1 LSGSGS
7 AADQSIKK
15 ETTVETTAK
24 LTLIEALQPEIAPF
38 TDQVHVLM
46 LESISKIADQWI
58 EQLTILRKNADAL
71 EAQIVASVAKTK
83 SDLTLLHELGAK
95 VAEEAKR
102 GQEVCKQLSEGIG
115 KIST

>member
-1 LSGSGS
+1 M
-7 AADQSIKK
+7 
-15 ETTVETTAK
+15 ETTAK

-38 TDQVHVLM
+38 GDQVHGLL
-46 LESISKIADQWI
+46 LESVSKIADEWI
-58 EQLTILRKNADAL
+58 AQLVILRKNADAL

-83 SDLTLLHELGAK
+83 ADLTTLHELGAK

-102 GQEVCKQLSEGIG
+102 GQEVCRQLADGVG

>member
-1 LSGSGS
+1 M
-7 AADQSIKK
+7 
-15 ETTVETTAK
+15 ETTAK

-38 TDQVHVLM
+38 GDQVHGLL
-46 LESISKIADQWI
+46 LESVSKIADDWI
-58 EQLTILRKNADAL
+58 EQLRILRKNADAL

-83 SDLTLLHELGAK
+83 ADLTTLHELGAK

-102 GQEVCKQLSEGIG
+102 GQEVCRQLSDGVG

>member
-1 LSGSGS
+1 M
-7 AADQSIKK
+7 
-15 ETTVETTAK
+15 ETTAK

-38 TDQVHVLM
+38 GDQVHGLL
-46 LESISKIADQWI
+46 LESVSKIADEWI
-58 EQLTILRKNADAL
+58 AQLTLLRKSADAL

-83 SDLTLLHELGAK
+83 ADLTLLHELGAK

-102 GQEVCKQLSEGIG
+102 GQEVCRQLADGVG

>member
-1 LSGSGS
+1 M
-7 AADQSIKK
+7 DN
-15 ETTVETTAK
+15 TAK

-38 TDQVHVLM
+38 GDQVQSLL
-46 LESISKIADQWI
+46 LESVSKIADDWI
-58 EQLTILRKNADAL
+58 SQLTLLRKSADAL

-83 SDLTLLHELGAK
+83 SDLTTLHELGAK

-102 GQEVCKQLSEGIG
+102 GQEVCRQLADGVG